1 MQEDKSRPVL
11 AIMRP
16 QSYIEGSEKMAYSLG
31 FNPISAPMIKL
42 AAMKDDKYDIFLKHL
57 LGGVSDYVIFTSANG
72 IDFTLNKIEEKTK
85 AELITALNQ
94 TKVIAIGPTT
104 KKKLIDMGI
113 EVLGM
118 PEEFSSEG
126 LVKYLCP
133 DVKGKTIDIA
143 RSYYGSKLLIE
154 GLEDCNAD
162 VLETKVYTLTN
173 ERGPMQEKLIEMTI
187 SGDIDAYTF
196 TSSMMVRSFIDLAE
210 EMNVTEKVRESLASS
225 IVAAIG
231 IPTANTLKEYGIT
244 VNVIPKRYTFRDILE
259 HIRAVLNN
267 KNA

>member
-1 MQEDKSRPVL
+1 MQKDKSRPVL

-16 QSYIEGSEKMAYSLG
+16 QSYIEGSERMAGSLG
-31 FNPISAPMIKL
+31 FKPVSAPLIQL
-42 AAMKDDKYDIFLKHL
+42 TDMKDEKYDIFLEHV
-57 LGGVSDYVIFTSANG
+57 LGGVSDYAIFTSANG
-72 IDFTLNKIEEKTK
+72 IDFTLSKVEKDIQEK
-85 AELITALNQ
+85 LIDALNR

-104 KKKLIDMGI
+104 KKRLTDIGI
-113 EVLGM
+113 EVMGM

-126 LVKYLCP
+126 LVEYLCP

-154 GLEDCNAD
+154 GLEACNAN

-173 ERGPMQEKLIEMTI
+173 ARGPLQKELIELTV
-187 SGDIDAYTF
+187 SSDIDAFAF

-210 EMNVTEKVRESLASS
+210 EMNVAEKVREGLANS

-244 VNVIPKRYTFRDILE
+244 VDVTPDRYTFRDILE
-259 HIRAVLNN
+259 HIKAVLNN